1 MAKKHLT
8 RVYIHKSICE
18 LSGSRS
24 KSRIGYL
31 SRREMVEL
39 LMYLKRV
46 QDACYKLC
54 RLQNKTVSN
63 IIIESKIYNES
74 ISGN

>member
-1 MAKKHLT
+1 MAKRHLT
-8 RVYIHKSICE
+8 RVSIHKNICE

-24 KSRIGYL
+24 NSNIGYL

-46 QDACYKLC
+46 QDVCGKLC
-54 RLQNKTVSN
+54 RLQNATVSN
-63 IIIESKIYNES
+63 IIIEGKIYNES
-74 ISGN
+74 SRA